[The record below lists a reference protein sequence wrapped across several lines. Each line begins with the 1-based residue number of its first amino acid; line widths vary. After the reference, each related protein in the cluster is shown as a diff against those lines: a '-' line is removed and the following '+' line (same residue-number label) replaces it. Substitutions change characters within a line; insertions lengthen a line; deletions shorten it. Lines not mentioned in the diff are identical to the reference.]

1 MISHSFTKSVNNFL
15 KKFKEENIL
24 KLQNHFYMLEKEFDK
39 LIVMLKKQ
47 ELEHFEHPLVIL
59 KLVKTITQKI

>member
-15 KKFKEENIL
+15 KNLKEESII

-39 LIVMLKKQ
+39 KIDKTNWY
-47 ELEHFEHPLVIL
+47 
-59 KLVKTITQKI
+59 VKGTRTRTL